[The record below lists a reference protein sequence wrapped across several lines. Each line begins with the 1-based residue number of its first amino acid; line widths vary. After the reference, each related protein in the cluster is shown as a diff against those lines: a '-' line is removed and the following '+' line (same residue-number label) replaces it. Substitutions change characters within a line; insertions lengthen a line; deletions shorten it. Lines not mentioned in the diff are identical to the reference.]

1 MGKEIALHFSKKK
14 WNVIATIICL
24 SEAQVFE
31 GIPNI
36 SCYELNVTSSESI
49 EKAKNEILKD
59 YKSIDVIINNAGIGY
74 RSFVELSEDA
84 KIDAIVNVN
93 WLGVVKVC
101 RAFIPHF
108 REQKKGHFINITSI
122 AGLVN
127 LPLGSFYHP
136 TKQAVES
143 FSECMAYELL
153 DFNISVST
161 VQFGNVPSNFQKN
174 VTKCE
179 KSSINSYN
187 QMMQSIDGIMN
198 RKTSDNHDLSDAI
211 LEKLYKIS
219 ENAPKRFQKYS
230 IGFDANLMKYLRK
243 FLGYR
248 LFDRLIRRYVLSK

>member
-1 MGKEIALHFSKKK
+1 MGKEIAIHFSKKN
-14 WNVIATIICL
+14 WNVIASMICI
-24 SEAQVFE
+24 SQAKVFE
-31 GIPNI
+31 NFPNI
-36 SCYELNVTSSESI
+36 KSYELDVTSSESI
-49 EKAKNEILKD
+49 AKAKNEILKEF
-59 YKSIDVIINNAGIGY
+59 KSIDVIINNAGIGY

-84 KIDAIVNVN
+84 KIDAIVDVN

-161 VQFGNVPSNFQKN
+161 VQFGNTPSNFQKN

-179 KSSINSYN
+179 QSKIKSYAE
-187 QMMQSIDGIMN
+187 MMQSIDGIMN

-211 LEKLYKIS
+211 LDKLYKIA
-219 ENAPKRFQKYS
+219 ENPSRRFKKYS

>member
-1 MGKEIALHFSKKK
+1 
-14 WNVIATIICL
+14 V
-24 SEAQVFE
+24 
-31 GIPNI
+31 
-36 SCYELNVTSSESI
+36 
-49 EKAKNEILKD
+49 D
-59 YKSIDVIINNAGIGY
+59 
-74 RSFVELSEDA
+74 
-84 KIDAIVNVN
+84 VN

-161 VQFGNVPSNFQKN
+161 VQFGNTPSNFQNN

-179 KSSINSYN
+179 QSTIQSYAE
-187 QMMQSIDGIMN
+187 MMQSIDGIMN
-198 RKTSDNHDLSDAI
+198 RKTSDNNDLSEAI
-211 LEKLYKIS
+211 LDKLYKIA
-219 ENAPKRFQKYS
+219 ENPSRRFKKYS

>member
-1 MGKEIALHFSKKK
+1 MICIKEGESIKD
-14 WNVIATIICL
+14 
-24 SEAQVFE
+24 
-31 GIPNI
+31 IPNVK
-36 SCYELNVTSSESI
+36 CYELNVTSSESI
-49 EKAKNEILKD
+49 ENAKNQILKD
-59 YKSIDVIINNAGIGY
+59 YKSIDVIINNAGVGY
-74 RSFVELSEDA
+74 RSFVELSEDT

-108 REQKKGHFINITSI
+108 REQNKGQFINITSI

-153 DFNISVST
+153 DFNISVAT
-161 VQFGNVPSNFQKN
+161 VQFGNIPSNFQKN
-174 VTKCE
+174 VTKCD
-179 KSSINSYN
+179 KSKIESYN
-187 QMMQSIDGIMN
+187 SMMQSIDGIMN
-198 RKTSDNHDLSDAI
+198 RKTCDNHDLSEAI
-211 LEKLYKIS
+211 LQKLYKIA
-219 ENAPKRFQKYS
+219 ENPSKRFKKYS

>member
-1 MGKEIALHFSKKK
+1 MICIKEGESIKD
-14 WNVIATIICL
+14 
-24 SEAQVFE
+24 
-31 GIPNI
+31 IPNVK
-36 SCYELNVTSSESI
+36 CYELNVTSSESI
-49 EKAKNEILKD
+49 ENAKNQILKD
-59 YKSIDVIINNAGIGY
+59 YKSIDVIINNAGVGY
-74 RSFVELSEDA
+74 RSFVELSEDT

-108 REQKKGHFINITSI
+108 REQNKGQFINITSI

-153 DFNISVST
+153 DFNISVAT
-161 VQFGNVPSNFQKN
+161 VQFGNIPSNFQKN
-174 VTKCE
+174 VTKCD
-179 KSSINSYN
+179 KSKIESYN
-187 QMMQSIDGIMN
+187 SMMQSIDGIMN
-198 RKTSDNHDLSDAI
+198 RKTCDNHDLSEAI
-211 LEKLYKIS
+211 LHKLYKIA
-219 ENAPKRFQKYS
+219 ENPSKRFKKYS